1 MSTTDTSDTRQRD
14 ANEPGGTRGEPDND
28 TSGGLGEAGAQLST
42 APREESPEAPLG
54 GPRLGFFGWIR
65 WFWRQ
70 LTSMRVA
77 LILLFL
83 LSLGAIPGSLIPQ
96 NSANEMKVQ
105 AFKDAHETLTPI
117 YEKLQLFDVYSSVW
131 FSAIYI
137 LLFVSLIGCIV
148 PRTWQFIGQLRGRPP
163 GAPQRLTRLPAY
175 TTWRTEADP
184 EQVREAALGLLKS
197 RRFRAHTVGDAVA
210 AEKGYLREAGNLIFH
225 VSLIV
230 MLVAFA
236 WGQLLKAEGG
246 RLIVEGGGFSN
257 TITAY
262 DDFKSGS
269 WFGMDDLPPFS
280 FTLDKFTGTYER
292 GGPEHGASRTF
303 EAAVTY
309 SEPGGPDK
317 KDVIRVNQPL
327 KVAGAKAYL
336 ISHGYAPV
344 ITVRDGRGKVVMSKA
359 VPLLPI
365 DNNITSTGA
374 VKVMDGYRDKDGKR
388 EQLGFQA
395 FFVPTFAGAGK
406 GTMMSQFPALDFPV
420 MALTGFHGDLRVDS
434 GLPQNVYQLDTSKMK
449 QFEVKGGTGKAQRLL
464 PGETMT
470 LPNGAGSVTFE
481 KDIKE
486 WASFQITEQPGQG
499 LALTG
504 ALAAIAGLA
513 GSLFIQRRRVWV
525 RAVRGA
531 DGVTVVEM
539 AGLGR
544 SESAR
549 LPEELG
555 ELAATIHAQA
565 PAVPETEA
573 TEATAASDTEAAKP
587 GTSKPNA
594 KVAAKPDASK
604 PNAKVAAKPDA
615 SKPTAKPDDVKSAS
629 AKSAA
634 SEAAAPAAAESDA
647 GKAAPAASTPAPS
660 EPDVPDS
667 ASTTAEAAAEPAK
680 AGEADK

>member
-1 MSTTDTSDTRQRD
+1 MSTTDTSDTRQRG
-14 ANEPGGTRGEPDND
+14 ANEPDGTPGEADND

-54 GPRLGFFGWIR
+54 GPRLGVIGWIR

-105 AFKDAHETLTPI
+105 TFKDAHETLTPI

-148 PRTWQFIGQLRGRPP
+148 PRTWQFVGQLRGRPP
-163 GAPQRLTRLPAY
+163 GAPKRLTRLPAY

-309 SEPGGPDK
+309 SEPGGPEK

-344 ITVRDGRGKVVMSKA
+344 ITVRDGRGKVVMSKS

-481 KDIKE
+481 KEIKE

-565 PAVPETEA
+565 PAVPEA
-573 TEATAASDTEAAKP
+573 EATAESTEAAEASDAEAAKP
-587 GTSKPNA
+587 GTSKQT
-594 KVAAKPDASK
+594 AKPDA
-604 PNAKVAAKPDA
+604 VKPDA
-615 SKPTAKPDDVKSAS
+615 VTSAS
-629 AKSAA
+629 AKPAA
-634 SEAAAPAAAESDA
+634 PEAAAPAASASDA

-667 ASTTAEAAAEPAK
+667 ASTTAEAAAEPAE